1 MAIFEKPDSTLFFGE
16 TVENMSLIFEI
27 LNISIFMNIPNTIL
41 LISQQ
46 PDAFSTLDSVSC
58 MIVEEKGTDAM
69 LSIIKYESKIILWV
83 VKILY
88 LGNSI
93 QIWLLSH

>member
-1 MAIFEKPDSTLFFGE
+1 MALTQFTLAQKVPNMALFFLE
-16 TVENMSLIFEI
+16 
-27 LNISIFMNIPNTIL
+27 
-41 LISQQ
+41 
-46 PDAFSTLDSVSC
+46 AFSTLDSVSC